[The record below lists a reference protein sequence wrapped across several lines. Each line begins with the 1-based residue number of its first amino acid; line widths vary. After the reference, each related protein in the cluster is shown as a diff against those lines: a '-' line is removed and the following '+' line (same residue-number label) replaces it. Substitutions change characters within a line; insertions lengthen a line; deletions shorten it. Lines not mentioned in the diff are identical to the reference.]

1 MQDWKDIL
9 VEMAKKLTPP
19 FAFAV
24 LFVVVL
30 GQFGAQIP
38 AEYTQLV
45 YAVGLAL
52 PLLWVGVELAQVV
65 KQSRTAETEKNQQAD
80 QFVVGRDSKK
90 SVIIQGTRNEVR
102 YIINNYASIEKPSE
116 KAGLES
122 QLIDYL
128 DWVQESFGSITLR
141 GIEQEGRQVV
151 TLPLETV
158 YVPLQAEASSDGELA
173 SDMNLEKM
181 QARLE
186 KEHGTEKIKLNQVI
200 SMGKRIIITGGPG
213 SGKTTVLQHIAWT
226 LANAIKAGSPQLA
239 QEKLGLSELP
249 LPIYVPLSL
258 FATYLRDLPKN
269 ANGKDKSLATFI
281 SDYLLQRQMHLSLSS
296 DFLSAL
302 IRDGKNVI
310 LLLDG
315 LDEVPDEGERA
326 RTRQSIEDLTAG
338 RENLRVLVTSR
349 IAAYRGNAVLGRG
362 FRHIRVLPLHPENV
376 RDLVIQA
383 YSSIYKKSATQA
395 SEKSRALLTDIER
408 LENERRERLGDGA
421 EPFVDSPLMVRM
433 LLIVHFNNRRL
444 PDQRADLYQKAV
456 DAMLRPDYNLEQEVS
471 FEIEHRVA
479 GSLAMNREM
488 YQYLAYHMHG
498 QGQEQGREIEEDSL
512 RQILSAEPT
521 YAPFVNELISQTR
534 ERGTLLEERGGLYR
548 FIHLSFQEFLV
559 GRYFVEVV
567 RDVEKIAAQIE
578 NDLASDSWWREPIL
592 LTIGYLDLTAP
603 LMARRLLLRL
613 SGADEGNAAR
623 DGKMSLDQSLSA
635 AELAASAY
643 MECKSQA
650 LDLAEKL
657 KTRLLILHER
667 GKTEKWSPLI
677 MVAAA
682 DTLDELGYSL
692 PGAYSFIPI
701 PNPQSAQFLLARYPV
716 TNAQYARF
724 LKPENFEN
732 PALWTGFPMFNQDS
746 ARMSG
751 SWDVLTRAWL
761 NEQEK
766 EQGVLF
772 PRTWRDP
779 RFGFSRPNAPLV
791 GISWYEA
798 NAYCQWLL
806 AGWDDLE
813 EGRQG
818 LPKPREIRLPTE
830 AEWIL
835 AAGGT
840 ENDRFAFGELG
851 NLKKLPQY
859 ANTDE
864 SAIGRT
870 TPVWMYP
877 AGATK
882 EGLMDMSGNVFEWQ
896 ANYRDEKSGYLALRG
911 GSWYDFVDLARVSGW
926 DYYFPRYGFN
936 RLGFRLVVF
945 ALPQ

>member
-1 MQDWKDIL
+1 
-9 VEMAKKLTPP
+9 
-19 FAFAV
+19 
-24 LFVVVL
+24 
-30 GQFGAQIP
+30 
-38 AEYTQLV
+38 
-45 YAVGLAL
+45 
-52 PLLWVGVELAQVV
+52 
-65 KQSRTAETEKNQQAD
+65 
-80 QFVVGRDSKK
+80 
-90 SVIIQGTRNEVR
+90 
-102 YIINNYASIEKPSE
+102 
-116 KAGLES
+116 
-122 QLIDYL
+122 
-128 DWVQESFGSITLR
+128 
-141 GIEQEGRQVV
+141 
-151 TLPLETV
+151 
-158 YVPLQAEASSDGELA
+158 
-173 SDMNLEKM
+173 
-181 QARLE
+181 
-186 KEHGTEKIKLNQVI
+186 
-200 SMGKRIIITGGPG
+200 
-213 SGKTTVLQHIAWT
+213 
-226 LANAIKAGSPQLA
+226 
-239 QEKLGLSELP
+239 
-249 LPIYVPLSL
+249 
-258 FATYLRDLPKN
+258 
-269 ANGKDKSLATFI
+269 
-281 SDYLLQRQMHLSLSS
+281 
-296 DFLSAL
+296 
-302 IRDGKNVI
+302 
-310 LLLDG
+310 
-315 LDEVPDEGERA
+315 
-326 RTRQSIEDLTAG
+326 
-338 RENLRVLVTSR
+338 
-349 IAAYRGNAVLGRG
+349 
-362 FRHIRVLPLHPENV
+362 
-376 RDLVIQA
+376 
-383 YSSIYKKSATQA
+383 
-395 SEKSRALLTDIER
+395 
-408 LENERRERLGDGA
+408 
-421 EPFVDSPLMVRM
+421 
-433 LLIVHFNNRRL
+433 
-444 PDQRADLYQKAV
+444 
-456 DAMLRPDYNLEQEVS
+456 
-471 FEIEHRVA
+471 
-479 GSLAMNREM
+479 
-488 YQYLAYHMHG
+488 
-498 QGQEQGREIEEDSL
+498 
-512 RQILSAEPT
+512 
-521 YAPFVNELISQTR
+521 
-534 ERGTLLEERGGLYR
+534 
-548 FIHLSFQEFLV
+548 
-559 GRYFVEVV
+559 
-567 RDVEKIAAQIE
+567 
-578 NDLASDSWWREPIL
+578 
-592 LTIGYLDLTAP
+592 
-603 LMARRLLLRL
+603 
-613 SGADEGNAAR
+613 
-623 DGKMSLDQSLSA
+623 
-635 AELAASAY
+635 

-911 GSWYDFVDLARVSGW
+911 GSWYFSEDLARVSGG
-926 DYYFPRYGFN
+926 DDFSPHVGN
-936 RLGFRLVVF
+936 DLLGFRVVVF